1 MTKTRVAINGFGRIG
16 RLVLRAMTQYDH
28 DGRFEVVALG
38 RHNASIDQMAYL
50 LKYDSVH
57 RRYDAD
63 VSYNDT
69 QLLVNGR
76 ALDVLKI
83 SGPEDMHWADMG
95 IDVIIEATGK
105 YTTADK
111 ASQHLAAG
119 AKKVMLTS
127 PGKTDDIPT
136 FVMGVNEEAY
146 NPAGDHI
153 VSNASCTTNCL
164 APLAKV
170 LHESFGI
177 TKGLMTTV
185 HAYTGDQRL
194 HDGSHSN
201 NYRARA
207 ACLSMVPTTTG
218 AAKAVGKVLPDLKG
232 KLTGFSLRVPTPTV
246 SLVDLTFVAGKPVTV
261 ESVNQAVK
269 AASEGSMKGILG
281 YETDDC
287 VSVDFTTDPRSS
299 IFAPKQTLVVDDM
312 VKAVAWYDNEWGYSC
327 RCVDLVNYMIEK
339 GL

>member
-1 MTKTRVAINGFGRIG
+1 MAKTRVAINGFGRIG
-16 RLVLRAMTQYDH
+16 RLVLRAMTQYDSK
-28 DGRFEVVALG
+28 GLFEIVALG

-57 RRYDAD
+57 RKYDAD

-83 SGPEDMHWADMG
+83 SGPEDMHWGDMG
-95 IDVIIEATGK
+95 VDIVIEATGK
-105 YTTADK
+105 YTTSEK
-111 ASQHLAAG
+111 SQQHLDAG

-127 PGKTDDIPT
+127 PGKSDDIPT
-136 FVMGVNEEAY
+136 FVMGVNEGAY
-146 NPAGDHI
+146 DKAKDHI
-153 VSNASCTTNCL
+153 ISNASCTTNCL
-164 APLAKV
+164 APMAKV
-170 LHESFGI
+170 LDEAFGI
-177 TKGLMTTV
+177 SKGLMTTV

-201 NYRARA
+201 NFRARA

-218 AAKAVGKVLPDLKG
+218 AAKAVGKVLPQLKG

-246 SLVDLTFVAGKPVTV
+246 SLVDLTFNAAQSVTA
-261 ESVNQAVK
+261 EAVNEAMRR
-269 AASEGSMKGILG
+269 AAEGELKGILG

-287 VSVDFTTDPRSS
+287 VSVDFTTDPRSC
-299 IFAPKQTLVVDDM
+299 IFAPAQTLVVDDL

-327 RCVDLVNYMIEK
+327 RCVDLVNHMIEQ